1 MRFFRMYETIDSTNE
16 EARRLISTGGN
27 FHGTAILTEE
37 QNNGKGQYGRS
48 WHYERGNHLA
58 MTIIIQPPDLQ
69 ARELPQISMKTSL
82 AVIRTLH
89 DSVPGI
95 NAKIKW
101 PNDIYVNAKKLGG
114 ILIENSLNAASVQ
127 YCIIG
132 IGLNINEQ
140 SFPEDLPGAVSL
152 FNVSGKKHEIKRI
165 AEHLHEEIMRI
176 WNEPAENWKTE
187 YDMFLYGKG
196 ENNLFLIGDT
206 EIVAMVNGVDNEG
219 RIILEKQNGEVKSYF
234 SHEIKWMI

>member
-1 MRFFRMYETIDSTNE
+1 MKFFRTYDTIDSTNE

-27 FHGTAILTEE
+27 YHGTAILAME

-48 WHYERGNHLA
+48 WHSERGNHLA
-58 MTIIIQPPDLQ
+58 ITIILQPPALP
-69 ARELPQISMKTSL
+69 ARELPYISMMTSL
-82 AVIRTLH
+82 AVIRTLNNA
-89 DSVPGI
+89 VPAI

-101 PNDIYVNAKKLGG
+101 PNDIYVNAKKIGG

-132 IGLNINEQ
+132 IGININEQ
-140 SFPEDLPGAVSL
+140 SFPEHLPGAVSL
-152 FNVSGKKHEIKRI
+152 FIVSGKKHDII
-165 AEHLHEEIMRI
+165 FMAEQLYEEVMHIC
-176 WNEPAENWKTE
+176 NEPVEKWKTE
-187 YDMFLYGKG
+187 YDNRLYGKG
-196 ENNLFLIGDT
+196 NDNSFLIGDT
-206 EIVAMVNGVDNEG
+206 QIVARVNGIDNEG